1 MSPVENIPHNDAY
14 IRTQIRLRVL
24 CWCACGNDLSTTDT
38 ALLSK
43 VDIVVSCLNVF
54 KIFLYYNNTCS
65 IPSRY
70 YLQLI
75 GTDLS
80 PAYIHN

>member
-24 CWCACGNDLSTTDT
+24 PVRPQYL
-38 ALLSK
+38 
-43 VDIVVSCLNVF
+43 
-54 KIFLYYNNTCS
+54 IFLYYNNTCS